1 MTTTEPGTGLQPR
14 KAFVASIMGM
24 PMSVHVRGPQ
34 ARGSAVAAAVERA
47 FDALRADET
56 LFSTFLP
63 DSEVSRIQ
71 RGELSLHRA
80 HPRVREVAGLC
91 SRASALTGGAF
102 SAQLPGPDG
111 RRVFDPTG
119 IVKGWAV
126 DSALTGLLSDLAP
139 LGAHDVLIC
148 AGGDIAAACL
158 RTDTPDWRVGIEDPR
173 DSASVLRVV
182 SLRTG
187 GVATSGTAARGHH
200 IIDPATDVPAADDL
214 LSATV
219 IGSSLTWADVHATA
233 AFVRGRQA
241 AAWLAGLQGYV
252 AVLLTSDD
260 QLITVGD
267 EPGREPTPLLN
278 AALPVS

>member
-1 MTTTEPGTGLQPR
+1 MTAAPAAAVQPR

-24 PMSVHVRGPQ
+24 PISVHVRGPQ
-34 ARGSAVAAAVERA
+34 ARGTRVAAAVERS
-47 FDALRADET
+47 FDALRADEA

-63 DSEVSRIQ
+63 DSEVSRIR
-71 RGELSLHRA
+71 RGELSQHRA
-80 HPRVREVAGLC
+80 DPRVREVARLC
-91 SRASALTGGAF
+91 RRAAALTGGAF
-102 SAQLPGPDG
+102 SAHLPGPDG

-119 IVKGWAV
+119 IVKGWSV
-126 DSALTGLLSDLAP
+126 DSALAGLLTDLAS
-139 LGAHDVLIC
+139 LDAHDVLIC

-158 RTDTPDWRVGIEDPR
+158 RSDTPDWRVGIEDPR
-173 DSASVLRVV
+173 DAGGVLRVV

-200 IIDPATDVPAADDL
+200 IIDPATGAPAADDL

-219 IGSSLTWADVHATA
+219 VGPTLTWADVHATA

-241 AAWLAGLQGYV
+241 AAWLAGLGEYG

-260 QLITVGD
+260 RLITVGD
-267 EPGREPTPLLN
+267 GFETP
-278 AALPVS
+278 